1 MLIAQ
6 GGSPMDKQI
15 IAALEI
21 ADHEVRLLIGQ
32 FFNGRLNILKV
43 ERVAHQGVVGYTI
56 ASETHVVDAIKKA
69 VENASRNLG
78 VLIESVLFILPGVHL
93 KRIQRQRRIPITG
106 RVSSIDIRRIYNDIN
121 AAPSPE
127 GFVLINTLV
136 TKFFINGSSTRK
148 VPMNEKCDSLTIEAE
163 CYYGKESIVYPYVGL
178 VEKSGLRIID
188 LVVDDIGYAKEAS
201 LFEASIDKPIVAITL
216 NNDLTRLALFHHGTM
231 LSNDYLDRGF
241 KEIHEV
247 IKETFNVPQDVVKRL
262 LYNNIDLNKEAH
274 NDPIFMWSTKSQTHT
289 MTQHELFEVVEG
301 ELKEFMSGLIESSEP
316 IFQLGTPR
324 FILTGEAS
332 VMEGLDSW
340 LVDKFNVDVTR
351 YRSTTF
357 GVKDPSL
364 TSIVGSFYYYK
375 DQEIYREQTYSSVN
389 LSEFES
395 VVLQSK
401 QEHNKDDSITQK
413 LKNMFF
419 ER

>member
-1 MLIAQ
+1 
-6 GGSPMDKQI
+6 MDKQI

-163 CYYGKESIVYPYVGL
+163 C
-178 VEKSGLRIID
+178 
-188 LVVDDIGYAKEAS
+188 
-201 LFEASIDKPIVAITL
+201 
-216 NNDLTRLALFHHGTM
+216 
-231 LSNDYLDRGF
+231 
-241 KEIHEV
+241 
-247 IKETFNVPQDVVKRL
+247 
-262 LYNNIDLNKEAH
+262 
-274 NDPIFMWSTKSQTHT
+274 
-289 MTQHELFEVVEG
+289 
-301 ELKEFMSGLIESSEP
+301 
-316 IFQLGTPR
+316 
-324 FILTGEAS
+324 
-332 VMEGLDSW
+332 
-340 LVDKFNVDVTR
+340 
-351 YRSTTF
+351 
-357 GVKDPSL
+357 
-364 TSIVGSFYYYK
+364 
-375 DQEIYREQTYSSVN
+375 
-389 LSEFES
+389 
-395 VVLQSK
+395 
-401 QEHNKDDSITQK
+401 
-413 LKNMFF
+413 
-419 ER
+419 